1 MLCIVFLE
9 MFALIHQPVR
19 GCHCIMEANQTI
31 ESSVS
36 ICDFVSHLISSFL
49 SMATECLYGNYP
61 GQNIKGI
68 S

>member
-1 MLCIVFLE
+1 MLCIVFSE
-9 MFALIHQPVR
+9 MFALIRQPVR
-19 GCHCIMEANQTI
+19 RRRCVMEANQTI

-36 ICDFVSHLISSFL
+36 ICDFVSLLISSFL

-61 GQNIKGI
+61 GQNIKRI